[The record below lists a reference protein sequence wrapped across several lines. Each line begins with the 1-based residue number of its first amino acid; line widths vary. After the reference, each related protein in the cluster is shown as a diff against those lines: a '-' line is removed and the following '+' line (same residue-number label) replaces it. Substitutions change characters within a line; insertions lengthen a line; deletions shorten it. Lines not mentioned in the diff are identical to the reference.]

1 MAKFEFQLDG
11 VLKHRVNLERGKQRA
26 LAEVQA
32 EMTRLQ
38 GELMALDRSVKAAN
52 EDMRQNHLTGRLDL
66 GFMAAHRRFL
76 VATQQRAQEIIAQ
89 MQGVQLR
96 VDEAR
101 RHLVAA
107 TKDRKVIEKV
117 RERQTARWREDL
129 VRKERAETDEIG
141 MQLGYANLLSEA
153 AGGGEE

>member
-38 GELMALDRSVKAAN
+38 GELMALDRSVKTAN
-52 EDMRQNHLTGRLDL
+52 EEMRQNHLVGRLDL

-76 VATQQRAQEIIAQ
+76 VATQQRAQELIAVMRESQ
-89 MQGVQLR
+89 MR

-101 RHLVAA
+101 RQLIAA

-117 RERQTARWREDL
+117 RERQEARWREEL